1 MSEETLF
8 PEDIQV
14 VDIKREMESAY
25 IDYAMS
31 VIVGR
36 ALPDVRDGLKPVH
49 RRVLF
54 AMHELG
60 VAYNKPY
67 KKSARIVGDVIGK
80 YHPHGDIAVY
90 DTIVRMVQDF
100 SLRYPLI
107 DGQGNFGSVDGDSAA
122 AMRYTEVRL
131 KRISD
136 ELLTDLEKNTVEF
149 QSNYDDTIQ
158 EPKLLPARIPNL
170 LINGSSGIAVGMA
183 TNIPPHNLG
192 EVVDGLLLL
201 LDKPEADIAEIMQ
214 LIKGPD
220 FPTAGFITG
229 KQGIID
235 AYRTGRG
242 RIRMRARAQI
252 ETSKSGRETIIVTEI
267 PYQVNK
273 SRLLEKIVELVKE
286 KRIEG
291 IADLRDES
299 DREGMRIV
307 VEIKR
312 GEHAESILNRLYKF
326 TPMEGTFGVINLA
339 LVNNSPR
346 VLNLKEILEYF
357 IEHRREIVIARIKF
371 ELANAIKKAHI
382 LEGLKVAIENLDEV
396 IERIRASA
404 TGKEAKEDLIARFQ
418 FSDEQAQAILDM
430 RLQRLTGLE
439 IEKIIRDYE
448 EVLALIDDLQDILAN
463 DSRVIDI
470 IRTELHEIREK
481 YADPRRTII
490 IDDHEEIDLEDLI
503 ADEPTVITLTN
514 DGYVKRTPADTY
526 KSQHRGGK
534 GKVGLDIKEGD
545 FVTDIFVCSTHEYLM
560 IFTDRGRVYWIKAYN
575 IPEQGRN
582 SRGKAIVNFVDLEK
596 DEKIS
601 TVFPVREF
609 SEDKFLLF
617 ITKNGIAKKTPL
629 SEYANIRKKGVNAIN
644 LDDDDE
650 LIQVMHTN
658 GSNSVMVTTR
668 FGASIH
674 FEEQEVR
681 AVGRVSRGV
690 KGITLVNNDY
700 VVSAETIS
708 KDIDPSY
715 ILTVT
720 DLGYGK
726 RTITDEY
733 RLQSRGGKGNL
744 TIKTTTK
751 NGLVVRGLQV
761 VDGDEILLLSK
772 EGKIIRLDSK
782 HIRITG
788 RNTQGVKLVDL
799 SRDDRIISVA
809 VAKTDDEEEAQQA

>member
-80 YHPHGDIAVY
+80 YHPHGDSAVY

>member
-1 MSEETLF
+1 
-8 PEDIQV
+8 
-14 VDIKREMESAY
+14 
-25 IDYAMS
+25 
-31 VIVGR
+31 
-36 ALPDVRDGLKPVH
+36 
-49 RRVLF
+49 
-54 AMHELG
+54 
-60 VAYNKPY
+60 
-67 KKSARIVGDVIGK
+67 
-80 YHPHGDIAVY
+80 
-90 DTIVRMVQDF
+90 
-100 SLRYPLI
+100 
-107 DGQGNFGSVDGDSAA
+107 
-122 AMRYTEVRL
+122 
-131 KRISD
+131 
-136 ELLTDLEKNTVEF
+136 
-149 QSNYDDTIQ
+149 
-158 EPKLLPARIPNL
+158 
-170 LINGSSGIAVGMA
+170 MA